1 MADTDTSQKALR
13 AKHEASIRAMRSGT
27 VNDASPRKK
36 GGSKKLLLIALLAVL
51 LGGGG
56 AAYKLVLAKEPS
68 SHAAVPLPE
77 PEPEPEEAG
86 PVEFAY
92 LDLDPLFIP
101 FQTEKG
107 ARHKIVVMLSLEVP
121 LEREE
126 DRYVR
131 SLLPRLREAYVRA
144 LTSRP
149 FPGTADGSIETV
161 YLKNRMRAANIK
173 VLGIGIVNDV
183 LVRDIRVLPG

>member
-1 MADTDTSQKALR
+1 MADTDTSQEMSR
-13 AKHEASIRAMRSGT
+13 ADNVASIRAMRAGG
-27 VNDASPRKK
+27 DEDEFAPARKTK
-36 GGSKKLLLIALLAVL
+36 KKLLLFVLLAVL

-56 AAYKLVLAKEPS
+56 AGYKLVLAKEPS
-68 SHAAVPLPE
+68 PYAAVPVPV
-77 PEPEPEEAG
+77 PEEAG
-86 PVEFAY
+86 PVDLYY

-107 ARHKIVVMLSLEVP
+107 ARHKIVVMLSLEIP
-121 LEREE
+121 REREE
-126 DRYVR
+126 DKLVR

-149 FPGTADGSIETV
+149 FPGTEDGSIETV
-161 YLKNRMRAANIK
+161 YLKNRIRAANIE